1 MSFYDGPTLGSE
13 YTMDIL
19 SWLKG
24 KERNSSHYIRRQSPQ
39 LEKRSLLID
48 WTKDVAEKLGLH
60 EGTLHL
66 AVRLI
71 DLFMD
76 GHDIQ
81 NPQLYLVC
89 LGSLLLA
96 AKIEEKDGHVP
107 RCSQLNAFVKNY
119 FPLSDFFSLEMVMLN
134 YFNWNICLP
143 TTCYFA
149 SILLPHA
156 IHPSDHHNSGPILSF
171 IKAQAYFQ
179 EYVEFFLKVS
189 LTDVSFIDTLPSILA
204 ASVIAAARRA
214 FGLSPIW
221 SENLEMLTGYR
232 EDQLGHLTT
241 LLLFHHGMSVN
252 SSDEGYCSFSSSPTS
267 PSGGTTG
274 GLPMAWVRNTQS
286 YDIQI

>member
-1 MSFYDGPTLGSE
+1 MSFYDGLTLGSE
-13 YTMDIL
+13 YTKDIM
-19 SWLKG
+19 SWLKV
-24 KERNSSHYIRRQSPQ
+24 KERNNIHYIRRQSPQ
-39 LEKRSLLID
+39 LEKRSQLVD
-48 WTKDVAEKLGLH
+48 WTAEVAEKLGLH
-60 EGTLHL
+60 QSSLHL

-96 AKIEEKDGHVP
+96 AKIEEKDGNVP
-107 RCSQLNAFVKNY
+107 RCSQLNAFVKNF

-143 TTCYFA
+143 TTCYFT

-156 IHPSDHHNSGPILSF
+156 IQPSDHHNSGPILSF

-189 LTDVSFIDTLPSILA
+189 LTDVNFIDTLPSILA

-214 FGLSPIW
+214 FGLSPTW
-221 SENLEMLTGYR
+221 PDKLEILTGYR

-241 LLLFHHGMSVN
+241 LLLFHHGMSV
-252 SSDEGYCSFSSSPTS
+252 SSGDEGYCSFTSSPTS
-267 PSGGTTG
+267 PRGGSGGFQPCQWAG
-274 GLPMAWVRNTQS
+274 
-286 YDIQI
+286 